1 VTSTTSERP
10 FAPEQLPR
18 HVAIIMD
25 GNGRWAT
32 RRGLPRTAGH
42 RQGVEALR
50 RTVRAAGE
58 WGIPYVTL
66 YGFSS
71 ENWSR
76 PEEEISDLMGLLK
89 RFIHQHLAELHDA
102 NVRVRV
108 IGEEARLD
116 REVLRMIEESTGLTE
131 GNTGLNLTIAFNY
144 GARAEIARA
153 AARAAEAVRE
163 GRLAPG
169 EITEETFGSFL
180 DTADIPDPDLLVRTS
195 GEKRISNFLLW
206 QCAYSEFVFL
216 DVLWPDFGPESLAA
230 AIDEFLTRDR
240 RYGGLSARP
249 AI

>member
-1 VTSTTSERP
+1 MTTGNCP
-10 FAPEQLPR
+10 FSAESLPR
-18 HVAIIMD
+18 HIAIILD

-50 RTVRAAGE
+50 RTVRTAGE
-58 WGIPYVTL
+58 WGIPFVTF

-71 ENWSR
+71 ENWRR
-76 PEEEISDLMGLLK
+76 PQQEIAELMGLLK
-89 RFIHQHLAELHDA
+89 RFLHQHLAELHEA

-116 REVLRMIEESTGLTE
+116 PEILRMISETTGLTRD
-131 GNTGLNLTIAFNY
+131 NDGLNLTVAFNY

-153 AARAAEAVRE
+153 AARAATAVQE
-163 GRLAPG
+163 GRLKVSDIN
-169 EITEETFGSFL
+169 ENTFGAFL
-180 DTADIPDPDLLVRTS
+180 DTADLPDPDLLIRTS

-216 DVLWPDFGPESLAA
+216 DVLWPDFGADHLAA
-230 AIDEFLTRDR
+230 AIEEYLNRDR